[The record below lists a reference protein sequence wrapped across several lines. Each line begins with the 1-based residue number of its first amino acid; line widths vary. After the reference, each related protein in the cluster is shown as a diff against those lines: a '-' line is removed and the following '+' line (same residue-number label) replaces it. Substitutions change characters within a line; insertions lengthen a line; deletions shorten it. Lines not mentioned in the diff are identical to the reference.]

1 MGKLTKTVLF
11 LLFFAASVY
20 AQTPFVLSGVKSY
33 YPVVEINTDKIDTK
47 YKQIIL
53 DMMIEKSK
61 ELGIETKNF
70 SSRSLAF
77 LISYIGVGNTIALK
91 MDLMVGE
98 NAIRLDTKEEIFVV
112 SYMSSRIF
120 VVEELEDDLLSNAE
134 ELLDIFGAQYIEDN
148 L

>member
-1 MGKLTKTVLF
+1 MKTVKIF
-11 LLFFAASVY
+11 LLLSVLAASVY
-20 AQTPFVLSGVKSY
+20 AQTPFVLSGIKSY

-53 DMMIEKSK
+53 NMMIEKSNK
-61 ELGIETKNF
+61 LGIETKNF

-77 LISYIGVGNTIALK
+77 LISYIGVGDTIALK
-91 MDLMVGE
+91 MDFMLGE

-120 VVEELEDDLLSNAE
+120 VPEEIEEDLLSNAE
-134 ELLDIFGAQYIEDN
+134 ELLDIFTAQYIEDN

>member
-1 MGKLTKTVLF
+1 MKTVKIF
-11 LLFFAASVY
+11 LLLSIFTASIY

-53 DMMIEKSK
+53 DMMVEKSK
-61 ELGIETKNF
+61 KLGVETRNF

-77 LISYIGVGNTIALK
+77 LISFIGVGDTIALK

-112 SYMSSRIF
+112 SYMSNRIF
-120 VVEELEDDLLSNAE
+120 VPEELEDDLLSNAE
-134 ELLDIFGAQYIEDN
+134 ELLEMFAAQYKEDN

>member
-1 MGKLTKTVLF
+1 MRTVKIFLF
-11 LLFFAASVY
+11 LSIFTASIY

-53 DMMIEKSK
+53 DMIVAKST

-77 LISYIGVGNTIALK
+77 LISYIGVGDTLAIK
-91 MDLMVGE
+91 MDLLLGE
-98 NAIRLDTKEEIFVV
+98 NVIRLDTKEEIFVV
-112 SYMSSRIF
+112 SYMSGRIF
-120 VVEELEDDLLSNAE
+120 VPQEIEDDLLDNAE
-134 ELLDIFGAQYIEDN
+134 ELLEMFGAQYIEDH

>member
-1 MGKLTKTVLF
+1 MRTVKIF
-11 LLFFAASVY
+11 LLLSIFAASIY
-20 AQTPFVLSGVKSY
+20 AQTPFVLSGVRSY
-33 YPVVEINTDKIDTK
+33 YPVVEINSDKIDIK

-53 DMMIEKSK
+53 DMIVAKST

-77 LISYIGVGNTIALK
+77 LISYIGVGETIAIK
-91 MDLMVGE
+91 MDLLLGE
-98 NAIRLDTKEEIFVV
+98 NVIRLDSKEEIFVV

-120 VVEELEDDLLSNAE
+120 VPEEIEDDLLSNAE
-134 ELLDIFGAQYIEDN
+134 ELLEMFGAQYIEDN

>member
-1 MGKLTKTVLF
+1 MRTVKIFLF
-11 LLFFAASVY
+11 LSIFAASIY
-20 AQTPFVLSGVKSY
+20 AQTPFILSGVKSY
-33 YPVVEINTDKIDTK
+33 YPVVEINSDKIDTK

-53 DMMIEKSK
+53 DMIVAKST

-77 LISYIGVGNTIALK
+77 LISYIGVGDALAIK
-91 MDLMVGE
+91 MDLLLGE
-98 NAIRLDTKEEIFVV
+98 NVIRLDTKEEIFVV

-120 VVEELEDDLLSNAE
+120 VPEEIEEDLLSNAE
-134 ELLDIFGAQYIEDN
+134 ELLEMFGAQYKEDN